1 MFVVP
6 EEMEEEGGTVVNVAD
21 FSWDV
26 EFIDASPRGP
36 AAVALP
42 AAAAR

>member
-21 FSWDV
+21 FAGDV
-26 EFIDASPRGP
+26 KFFGAMRGGSATAASPS
-36 AAVALP
+36 VE
-42 AAAAR
+42 